1 LRWVNLATA
10 PDQLT
15 AEMWCELLRN
25 EGIPAMVRP
34 SDAMS
39 FMGVSPK
46 TTRIVVAEDRRD
58 EAEAALRREMGDTV
72 VFEPPE

>member
-1 LRWVNLATA
+1 VRWVNLATA

-39 FMGVSPK
+39 FLGVSPK

-58 EAEAALRREMGDTV
+58 EAEEVLRREMGDTV

>member
-1 LRWVNLATA
+1 VRWVNLATA

-39 FMGVSPK
+39 FLGVSAK

-58 EAEAALRREMGDTV
+58 EAEAVLRREMGDTV

>member
-1 LRWVNLATA
+1 VRWVNLATA

-25 EGIPAMVRP
+25 EGIAAMVRP

-58 EAEAALRREMGDTV
+58 EAEAVLRKEMGDTV
-72 VFEPPE
+72 LIEPPE

>member
-1 LRWVNLATA
+1 MRWVNLAMA

-34 SDAMS
+34 SDAVS
-39 FMGVSPK
+39 FLGVSLK
-46 TTRIVVAEDRRD
+46 ACRVIVAEDRRD
-58 EAEAALRREMGDTV
+58 EAEAVLRKEMGDTV
-72 VFEPPE
+72 AIEPP